1 MAKLA
6 DWGGQGK
13 GKMEFRAGA
22 VLAVV
27 TAILVMGIGAAPA
40 QAEPKEGT
48 GANPAPA
55 EKGPGRAV
63 EKALKKKVFKAP
75 PAAGGCGWNIRPKK
89 SGATFGP
96 GETIYYI
103 VTVKDIPVGKAV
115 IKIESS
121 KDVGGKK
128 VQHTV
133 ARGKT
138 NSFFSKV
145 HKVKAHMEEDAD
157 AETLL
162 PLGLQEDVAELETER
177 QSTYRFDH
185 AKGKVNVK
193 SKFQGRNIDN
203 TLPASKTV
211 HDFLSA
217 MYYVRTLPLK
227 TGDPICIDVVH
238 FRFIWRVQGKVIGRE
253 RVQTPAGYFNTIV
266 LDGTAVRTDD
276 KSRKRR
282 VSFWLTDDAYRI
294 PVKAASTL
302 PMGETAVYASFV
314 KKTGRPGEGIEEPV
328 EDEEQGE

>member
-1 MAKLA
+1 MK
-6 DWGGQGK
+6 
-13 GKMEFRAGA
+13 FRVGA

-27 TAILVMGIGAAPA
+27 TAILVMGIGAA

-48 GANPAPA
+48 GAGPAPA

-75 PAAGGCGWNIRPKK
+75 KAAGGCGENVRPKK
-89 SGATFGP
+89 SRATFGP
-96 GETIYYI
+96 GEAIYYL

-115 IKIESS
+115 IKLESV

-128 VQHTV
+128 VQHVT

-145 HKVKAHMEEDAD
+145 HKVKAQMEEDAD
-157 AETLL
+157 VETLL
-162 PLGLQEDVAELETER
+162 PMGLREDVAELETTR
-177 QSTYRFDH
+177 QSAYRFDH

-193 SKFQGRNIDN
+193 SKFQGRDIEN
-203 TLPASKTV
+203 TLHASRTV

-227 TGDPICIDVVH
+227 EGDPICVDVAY
-238 FRFIWRVQGKVIGRE
+238 FRHIWRVQGKVIGKE
-253 RVQTPAGYFNTIV
+253 RVQTPAGYFSTIV
-266 LDGTAVRTDD
+266 LDGTAIRTDD

-282 VSFWLTDDAYRI
+282 VSFWLTDDAFRI

-314 KKTGRPGEGIEEPV
+314 KKAGKPGEGIEEPA
-328 EDEEQGE
+328 EDEERDE